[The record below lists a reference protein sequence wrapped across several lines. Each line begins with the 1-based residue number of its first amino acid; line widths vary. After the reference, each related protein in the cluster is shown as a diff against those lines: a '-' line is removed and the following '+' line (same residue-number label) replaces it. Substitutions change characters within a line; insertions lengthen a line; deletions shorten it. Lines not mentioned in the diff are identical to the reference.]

1 MSKILV
7 KNIKHPTADSDS
19 IQLATDGS
27 MTLLADI
34 TVGGNLKKP
43 DASAHSLTSL
53 GILSPIVSVNQAL
66 NQTRSTIAGTTN
78 GFTDVTGLSVTVT
91 PSSTNSK
98 FLIFARV
105 FGEGDSQDSHN
116 WSMAIFRNSTNVNA
130 GDAGLAVQR
139 VICTAGSDYFNNN
152 ADSTPQTWNATT
164 LDSPNTTSPI
174 TYKISMTAQGSTGT
188 FYLNGTVNSSTTVNS
203 YERGSS
209 ELIVMEI
216 NI

>member
-1 MSKILV
+1 MSTLATT
-7 KNIKHPTADSDS
+7 NIKNPSSGTNNIELETNGDVTATGDV
-19 IQLATDGS
+19 A
-27 MTLLADI
+27 
-34 TVGGNLKKP
+34 VGGNLKKL
-43 DASAHSLTSL
+43 DASAHTLTSL
-53 GILSPIVSVNQAL
+53 GILGGIGSVNQEL
-66 NQTRSTIAGTTN
+66 NQTRSTITGTTN
-78 GFTDVTGLSVTVT
+78 GFTDVTGLSVTLT

-105 FGEGDSQDSHN
+105 FGEGGVEDGHN
-116 WSMAIFRNSTNVNA
+116 WSMAIFRNSINVNA
-130 GDAGLAVQR
+130 GDAGVTAQR
-139 VICTAGSDYFNNN
+139 VICTAGSDYWNNN

-188 FYLNGTVNSSTTVNS
+188 FYLNGTVNSSTTNAA

-216 NI
+216 NV